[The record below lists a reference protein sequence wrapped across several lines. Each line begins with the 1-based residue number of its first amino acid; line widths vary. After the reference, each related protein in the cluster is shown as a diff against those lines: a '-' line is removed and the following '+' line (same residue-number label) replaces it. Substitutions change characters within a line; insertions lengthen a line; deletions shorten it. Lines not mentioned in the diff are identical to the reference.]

1 MTLRTSAPADLT
13 TTAPPPRRPANRRAL
28 ILEAAAQLFTARGFS
43 GVSMGEIAAAVDV
56 GPSALYRHFPGKD
69 DLLAAAVDL
78 ALDLLTEE
86 LDAAA
91 EATGRAALL
100 SGVAEFAVRHHT
112 APVLWAREARNL
124 QPDAYAVR
132 SARMDTLRVRFGHL
146 VHDLPEDTEMSAA
159 QQLSARMTF
168 AVLIDPAFHRPSLTP
183 ARTVRVTIA
192 AATALLDATVDAVS
206 ESPPTAY
213 PRRLRRGT
221 KREEILG
228 AALTIFTERTYA
240 RTGMEDVAAAV
251 GLSTSS
257 LYNHFSSKAEILEV
271 AMHRGNGYLQVT
283 LDDILD
289 AATDEGVAL
298 RELVDVY
305 THFALRHAGLVDA
318 LVTELRTLGSEAAP
332 LIQAQRDYL
341 GEWVRLGTATA
352 GAERGG
358 HDPAEVRVL
367 VQAIIGA
374 INEVARSHDPLITAD
389 LPSAVSALAAAGLGL
404 HQRPAH
410 TSRSTPAA
418 SATTRDSMSKT
429 IVARRSG
436 V

>member
-1 MTLRTSAPADLT
+1 MTAVSGRLLLTLLFRYMRPLIEAGYVYLAQPPLFRLKWTNAPHEFAFTD
-13 TTAPPPRRPANRRAL
+13 RERDAL
-28 ILEAAAQLFTARGFS
+28 IALGQSKGWRLPKDNPIQRYKGL
-43 GVSMGEIAAAVDV
+43 GEMD
-56 GPSALYRHFPGKD
+56 YQ
-69 DLLAAAVDL
+69 
-78 ALDLLTEE
+78 E
-86 LDAAA
+86 LWETTMDPDH
-91 EATGRAALL
+91 R
-100 SGVAEFAVRHHT
+100 
-112 APVLWAREARNL
+112 VL
-124 QPDAYAVR
+124 
-132 SARMDTLRVRFGHL
+132 
-146 VHDLPEDTEMSAA
+146 
-159 QQLSARMTF
+159 
-168 AVLIDPAFHRPSLTP
+168 
-183 ARTVRVTIA
+183 
-192 AATALLDATVDAVS
+192 
-206 ESPPTAY
+206 
-213 PRRLRRGT
+213 
-221 KREEILG
+221 
-228 AALTIFTERTYA
+228 
-240 RTGMEDVAAAV
+240 
-251 GLSTSS
+251 
-257 LYNHFSSKAEILEV
+257 
-271 AMHRGNGYLQVT
+271 LQVT

-289 AATDEGVAL
+289 AAPDEGVAL

>member
-1 MTLRTSAPADLT
+1 
-13 TTAPPPRRPANRRAL
+13 
-28 ILEAAAQLFTARGFS
+28 
-43 GVSMGEIAAAVDV
+43 
-56 GPSALYRHFPGKD
+56 
-69 DLLAAAVDL
+69 
-78 ALDLLTEE
+78 
-86 LDAAA
+86 
-91 EATGRAALL
+91 
-100 SGVAEFAVRHHT
+100 
-112 APVLWAREARNL
+112 
-124 QPDAYAVR
+124 
-132 SARMDTLRVRFGHL
+132 
-146 VHDLPEDTEMSAA
+146 
-159 QQLSARMTF
+159 
-168 AVLIDPAFHRPSLTP
+168 
-183 ARTVRVTIA
+183 
-192 AATALLDATVDAVS
+192 
-206 ESPPTAY
+206 
-213 PRRLRRGT
+213 
-221 KREEILG
+221 
-228 AALTIFTERTYA
+228 
-240 RTGMEDVAAAV
+240 MEDVAAAV

-305 THFALRHAGLVDA
+305 SHFALRHAGLVDA

-404 HQRPAH
+404 HQRPAQ

-429 IVARRSG
+429 IVAAALACRAPTPDPRSSRTVPRRSASHRPTPAG
-436 V
+436 SGRVHRRHRTGCGSWAGGPVKGISMPCMDLRESLLANGIRRAMTDPGGAR